1 MKTDGIGFWARI
13 AFLFLVR
20 SGRATAAL
28 SVMVVTAVAALIFL
42 SALAVGVEDAMLRN
56 TVGLFSGHITAYDL
70 PASQPSEN
78 LIVPGVSAVLKR
90 TYLPGVISGS
100 DTSQALVLCG
110 IEPDRETALTALAKK
125 ISDGR
130 YPSNGQRE
138 ILISLDMAAISGI
151 RIGERIHFSSRP
163 EGHVLDFT
171 VVGLYATGLDALDRG
186 IAFCPL
192 DTLPKSAAP
201 WSAAV
206 FLDPG
211 VTTEAVLDVYRKRFP
226 KTVRF
231 ESWETQMPDLRQLI
245 DLEAV
250 SMALVILLVFGVVAI
265 GIACSF
271 VIFIIR
277 NMREYGIMKAMG
289 VTPAEM
295 SMLIVAKVTLMNLV
309 ACVAGILVGILVIL
323 VVAQSGG
330 IDITAF
336 TSHNRYF
343 TVSGVIFPRITTFSL
358 WAPPA
363 TSLAFSLIAAVWPAA
378 LVARKRAADIM
389 RLV

>member
-1 MKTDGIGFWARI
+1 MKPGAAGFWTRI

-56 TVGLFSGHITAYDL
+56 TVGLFSGHVTGYDL
-70 PASQPSEN
+70 PESIQVKD
-78 LIVPGVSAVLKR
+78 LIIEGVEAVLKR
-90 TYLPGVISGS
+90 VYLPGVLSGGGHF
-100 DTSQALVLCG
+100 QPLVLCG
-110 IEPDRETALTALAKK
+110 IDPVQETVHTALKK
-125 ISDGR
+125 KTYQGR
-130 YPSNGQRE
+130 YPLTGQAE
-138 ILISLDMAAISGI
+138 ILLSRDVAETLGVSTGDSL
-151 RIGERIHFSSRP
+151 RFSSRIP
-163 EGHVLDFT
+163 GSSMEFSVSGI
-171 VVGLYATGLDALDRG
+171 YQTGLDALDRG
-186 IAFCPL
+186 IAFSPL
-192 DTLPKSAAP
+192 EMMPAKGVP

-206 FLDPG
+206 FLEAG
-211 VTTEAVLDVYRKRFP
+211 VASGTIMDIYRQRHP
-226 KTVRF
+226 ESVRF

-245 DLEAV
+245 DLEV
-250 SMALVILLVFGVVAI
+250 ISMVIVIFLVFGVVAI

-289 VTPAEM
+289 VTTTEM
-295 SMLIVAKVTLMNLV
+295 SVFIVAKVALMNLMACGAGLIIGIFAVLAV
-309 ACVAGILVGILVIL
+309 AHM
-323 VVAQSGG
+323 GG
-330 IDITAF
+330 IDITVF

-343 TVSGVIFPRITTFSL
+343 TVSGVIYPRLTAFSL

-363 TSLAFSLIAAVWPAA
+363 TSLLFSLLAAAWPAA
-378 LVARKRAADIM
+378 LVARTKAAAIL